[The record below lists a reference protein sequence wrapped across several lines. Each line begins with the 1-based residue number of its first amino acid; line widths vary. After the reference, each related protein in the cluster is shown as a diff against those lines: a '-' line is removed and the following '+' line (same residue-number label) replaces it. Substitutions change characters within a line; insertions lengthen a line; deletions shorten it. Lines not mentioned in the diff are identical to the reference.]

1 MDQFNQFNQTS
12 QSGEPQPL
20 SSPSPLP
27 PPSPPI
33 LPANTS
39 TPEPLALPPLAV
51 YPTREVL
58 FEAIQSWSKLRGY
71 AFTVGKSKKLP
82 SGRQKVYYACDRCY
96 PAPLAREDR
105 RRDTSTRGTSCPF
118 AVVALQTPL
127 GEWELKYRPEAQY
140 NIHNHLPSQSPS
152 AHPSHRRLSI
162 QTRDIA
168 RSFFSAGIQPRQTLS
183 FLSQADPATLIQPR
197 DLYNQNAAFRREIR
211 QGKSSTEALIQH
223 LQESGIK
230 HSILKDPET
239 RRLKGLFIACPESIE
254 YLQSHHDV
262 LLIDNT
268 YKTNRFELPL
278 MDIIG

>member
-1 MDQFNQFNQTS
+1 MDQFDQTS

-20 SSPSPLP
+20 SSPLPLP

-39 TPEPLALPPLAV
+39 TPELLALPPLAI
-51 YPTREVL
+51 YPTREAL

-82 SGRQKVYYACDRCY
+82 SGRQKVYYACDRC
-96 PAPLAREDR
+96 PPTPLAREDR
-105 RRDTSTRGTSCPF
+105 IRDTQTRGTGCLF
-118 AVVALQTPL
+118 TVVALQTPL

-140 NIHNHLPSQSPS
+140 NTHNHLPSKSPS
-152 AHPSHRRLSI
+152 AHHSHRRLST
-162 QTRDIA
+162 QA
-168 RSFFSAGIQPRQTLS
+168 RNTAQSFFSAGIQPRQILT
-183 FLSQADPATLIQPR
+183 FIRQADPSTLVLPQDI
-197 DLYNQNAAFRREIR
+197 YNQNSAFRRQIQ
-211 QGKSSTEALIQH
+211 QGQSTTEALIQH
-223 LQESGIK
+223 LQESRIK
-230 HSILKDPET
+230 HAILKDPET

-268 YKTNRFELPL
+268 YKTNRFGLPL